1 LVPDISIV
9 TSNVTC
15 FSVPSSSSVPTAPV
29 SPDDTAWVVSAVD
42 SVFCIISSTAV
53 VFSCDPVI
61 SAPGV
66 TGLRASGPG
75 VSGPG
80 VSGPGVSGPGA
91 SCPGVSGPGVFGPE
105 VSGPGVF
112 GPGVYGPGV
121 SGPGVSG
128 PEVSGPRASE
138 TLSEGLAD
146 KPSS

>member
-9 TSNVTC
+9 TSNVPC

-29 SPDDTAWVVSAVD
+29 IPDDTAWVVPAVD
-42 SVFCIISSTAV
+42 SVFCIISSTPV
-53 VFSCDPVI
+53 VSSCDPVI

-66 TGLRASGPG
+66 SGPRASGPGVSGPGAFGPGVSGPGVSCPGVFGPG

-80 VSGPGVSGPGA
+80 VSGPR
-91 SCPGVSGPGVFGPE
+91 
-105 VSGPGVF
+105 
-112 GPGVYGPGV
+112 
-121 SGPGVSG
+121 
-128 PEVSGPRASE
+128 VSGPRASE